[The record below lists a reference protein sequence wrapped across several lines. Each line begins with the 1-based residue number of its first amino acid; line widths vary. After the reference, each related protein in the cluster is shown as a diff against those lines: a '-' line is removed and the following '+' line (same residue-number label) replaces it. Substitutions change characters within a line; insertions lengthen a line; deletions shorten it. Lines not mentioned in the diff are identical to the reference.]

1 MKVLSYDAS
10 KIPENKDKKKKKT
23 KQNKSPAKKQK
34 TKQSKSP
41 AKEYNHFLQGDNY
54 ELTPQHSLN
63 EIPPT
68 ITLNNKQY
76 LISSVIL
83 FEPPYSHLGVGHF
96 STAIR
101 LNERWEVF
109 DDLRSNTYFVSST
122 QKLVVHSIMYL
133 CST

>member
-1 MKVLSYDAS
+1 MSYDAS
-10 KIPENKDKKKKKT
+10 KIPEDEDKKKKKT

-34 TKQSKSP
+34 KNQSKSP
-41 AKEYNHFLQGDNY
+41 AKKKKHNHFLQGANY
-54 ELTPQHSLN
+54 EPTPQHSLN
-63 EIPPT
+63 EIPPA

-76 LISSVIL
+76 LLSSVII
-83 FEPPYSHLGVGHF
+83 FEPPHSHLGVGHF

-109 DDLRSNTYFVSST
+109 DDLRSNPYFVSST